1 MKTATNQ
8 QISPPDGADRGG
20 MTIRFCLATGTERV
34 NYISLKT
41 MPLKTMPL
49 KITPLKIAITADTV
63 LMFCNRTATMTE

>member
-41 MPLKTMPL
+41 MPLK
-49 KITPLKIAITADTV
+49 ITPLKIAITADTV